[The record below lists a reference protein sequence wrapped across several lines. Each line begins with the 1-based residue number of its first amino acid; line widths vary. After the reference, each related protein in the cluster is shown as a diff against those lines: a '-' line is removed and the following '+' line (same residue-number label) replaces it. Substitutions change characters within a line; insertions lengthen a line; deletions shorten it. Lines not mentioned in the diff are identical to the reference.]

1 MGSDTTLSEC
11 CLSSRGLEGSE
22 AMRRLMVKLAAFALA
37 MGIMWG
43 GLAPAAFAGKVVNC
57 NNPRNA
63 RLCCECGTPCKMF
76 CSH

>member
-1 MGSDTTLSEC
+1 
-11 CLSSRGLEGSE
+11 
-22 AMRRLMVKLAAFALA
+22 MRRLMVKLAAFALA

-63 RLCCECGTPCKMF
+63 RLCCECGSPCKMF